1 MTQPP
6 KRTIRKFN
14 PGVFQ
19 SDQDIIDQFVV
30 RTRELETV
38 LEILRENIGAP
49 SCQHTLVVGP
59 RGRGKTMLLAR
70 VAAELRTDPHL
81 RRTLLPVRFMEE
93 SVEVFD
99 IGDFWLEALLYL
111 AKECSEQHPAL
122 CGELEATHA
131 TLAGRSSGDDM
142 AGHARAALLDS
153 ADRLGRRLV
162 IMVENLQSLCEET
175 DEDFGWQLRQSLQS
189 DPEIMLLGTATS
201 HFEALDDAGAPFFEL
216 FRILQLKSLGTEEC
230 QDLWHAIT
238 GDRREARQMRPLEI
252 LTGGNP
258 RLLVIV
264 AEFARH
270 RTMSRLLEEL
280 VGLVDDHSE
289 YFRGNL
295 NSLPRTE
302 RRVYA
307 ALCDLWRPS
316 TTREVANRARSGV
329 RKTSA
334 LLGRLRGRGAVTADG
349 DGRSRLYYVAE
360 PLHCIYY
367 KLRRWRDEAAVVQG
381 LIRFMVAFYGPDE
394 TTKILGSVLADE
406 RFQEVFRSA
415 QGDVDQELG
424 EIPAGRAA
432 DTYRALGDRHRGL
445 GATDWQIHVAG
456 ELLTIGARLAKSGE
470 AERSIEYNDELIRHF
485 KSTLVPEVQVLVVQA
500 FFNRAA
506 AKENAGEAEAS
517 VTGLTEVVTRFGGS
531 NEPDIQECVARA
543 LLNRGF
549 LQGRL
554 GDPKAAIASYD
565 DAIGRFGDSPLP
577 QLRSCVAMSLL
588 NKGSTLAAL
597 ESPES
602 MDMAVANWD
611 ELIERFGEDSEP
623 DIQAQV
629 ARALIKK
636 AGARITVRRI
646 EAAVVAC
653 DEVICRYREGERP
666 DLRREVATAL
676 ELKVMTLNRMGRGQE
691 ALEACDVLVRDFGSI
706 AGQRGIPVKWR
717 AMGSRTHALVLEG
730 EESAAVRVFRR
741 LCDDLDVADSE
752 MVGKIVWDTIDVIAA
767 GAAPGVFADA
777 LADAAEDCE
786 PLVPLMAALQRLAGR
801 PVRVPE
807 EFEKVV
813 GDVVRTI
820 EERRGVHGKPSRG
833 RAARFVPQ
841 HRRSET

>member
-1 MTQPP
+1 MTLPP
-6 KRTIRKFN
+6 QRTIRKFN

-19 SDQDIIDQFVV
+19 SDQEVIDQFVV

-38 LEILRENIGAP
+38 LEILHENIGAP

-70 VAAELRTDPHL
+70 VAAELRTDPQL
-81 RRTLLPVRFMEE
+81 LQTLLPVRFMEE

-131 TLAGRSSGDDM
+131 ALARRPSGDDM
-142 AGHARAALLDS
+142 AGHAKAALLDA

-216 FRILQLKSLGTEEC
+216 FRILRLKSLSTEDC
-230 QDLWHAIT
+230 QDLWRAIT
-238 GDRREARQMRPLEI
+238 GERREARQMRPLEI

-270 RTMSRLLEEL
+270 RTMPRLLEEL

-295 NSLPRTE
+295 NSLPKTE

-349 DGRSRLYYVAE
+349 DGRSRLYSVAE

-394 TTKILGSVLADE
+394 TAKILGSVLADE
-406 RFQEVFRSA
+406 GFQEVFLSA
-415 QGDVDQELG
+415 QEDVDQELA
-424 EIPAGRAA
+424 EIPAGRATDA
-432 DTYRALGDRHRGL
+432 YRELGDRHRGL
-445 GATDWQIHVAG
+445 GGPDWQIHVAV
-456 ELLTIGARLAKSGE
+456 ELLNIGARLAKSGE
-470 AERSIEYNDELIRHF
+470 AERSIEYNDELIRRF
-485 KSTLVPEVQVLVVQA
+485 ESTLVPEVQVLVVRA

-506 AKENAGEAEAS
+506 AKENAGEAEAA

-531 NEPDIQECVARA
+531 NEPGIQECVARA

-554 GDPKAAIASYD
+554 GEREAAIASYD
-565 DAIGRFGDSPLP
+565 DAIERFSDSPQP
-577 QLRSCVAMSLL
+577 RLRLCAAMALR
-588 NKGSTLAAL
+588 NKGSTLADL
-597 ESPES
+597 ESRAS
-602 MDMAVANWD
+602 MDTAMAIWD
-611 ELIERFGEDSEP
+611 DLMDRFGEDGDP
-623 DIQAQV
+623 DIQVQV
-629 ARALIKK
+629 VNTLTKK
-636 AGARITVRRI
+636 AAAQIKMGQG
-646 EAAVVAC
+646 EAAVATC
-653 DEVICRYREGERP
+653 DEALSRYRESDRL
-666 DLRREVATAL
+666 DLRRELAMAL
-676 ELKVMTLNRMGRGQE
+676 ELKAKSLNRMGRGRE

-717 AMGSRTHALVLEG
+717 AMGSRIHALVLEG
-730 EESAAVRVFRR
+730 DESTAVQLFGVM
-741 LCDDLDVADSE
+741 CDDLDVADSE
-752 MVGKIVWDTIDVIAA
+752 MVGKIVWDTIDLIAGGA
-767 GAAPGVFADA
+767 GPGVFAEA
-777 LADAAEDCE
+777 LADATEDCE
-786 PLVPLMAALQRLAGR
+786 PLVALMAALQRLAGR
-801 PVRVPE
+801 PARVPE

-820 EERRGVHGKPSRG
+820 EDRRG
-833 RAARFVPQ
+833 
-841 HRRSET
+841 

>member
-1 MTQPP
+1 MTLPP
-6 KRTIRKFN
+6 QRTIRKFN

-19 SDQDIIDQFVV
+19 SDQEVIDQFVV

-38 LEILRENIGAP
+38 LEILHENIGAP

-70 VAAELRTDPHL
+70 VAAELRTDPQL
-81 RRTLLPVRFMEE
+81 LQTLLPVRFMEE

-131 TLAGRSSGDDM
+131 ALARRPSGDDM
-142 AGHARAALLDS
+142 AGHAKAALLDA

-216 FRILQLKSLGTEEC
+216 FRILRLKSLSTEDC
-230 QDLWHAIT
+230 QDLWRAIT
-238 GDRREARQMRPLEI
+238 GERREARQMRPLEI

-270 RTMSRLLEEL
+270 RTMPRLLEEL

-307 ALCDLWRPS
+307 ALADLWRPS

-334 LLGRLRGRGAVTADG
+334 LLGRLMGRGAVKAAG
-349 DGRSRLYYVAE
+349 DGRNRLYSVAE

-394 TTKILGSVLADE
+394 SAKILGSVLADE
-406 RFQEVFRSA
+406 GFQEVFRSA
-415 QGDVDQELG
+415 QEDVDQELA
-424 EIPAGRAA
+424 EIPAGSAA
-432 DTYRALGDRHRGL
+432 DTYRELGGRHREL
-445 GATDWQIHVAG
+445 GGPDWQIHVAG

-470 AERSIEYNDELIRHF
+470 AERSIEYNDELIRRF
-485 KSTLVPEVQVLVVQA
+485 ERTSVPEVQALVVKA
-500 FFNRAA
+500 FFNRA
-506 AKENAGEAEAS
+506 NAGEADAA
-517 VTGLTEVVTRFGGS
+517 VTGLTEVVTLFGGS

-554 GDPKAAIASYD
+554 GEQKAAIASYD
-565 DAIGRFGDSPLP
+565 DATRRFGDSPLP

-602 MDMAVANWD
+602 MDMAVAIWD
-611 ELIERFGEDSEP
+611 DLIERFREDSEP
-623 DIQAQV
+623 DIQVQV
-629 ARALIKK
+629 VRALTKK
-636 AGARITVRRI
+636 AGAHMKMEQRD
-646 EAAVVAC
+646 AAVAASDEAVA
-653 DEVICRYREGERP
+653 RYGAADRH

-676 ELKVMTLNRMGRGQE
+676 ELKAMILNQMGRGRE
-691 ALEACDVLVRDFGSI
+691 ALEACDVLVRDFGST
-706 AGQRGIPVKWR
+706 AGQRGIPFKWS
-717 AMGSRTHALVLEG
+717 AMGSRIHALVLEG

-741 LCDDLDVADSE
+741 MCDDLDVADSE
-752 MVGKIVWDTIDVIAA
+752 MVGKIVWHTIDLIAA
-767 GAAPGVFADA
+767 GATPGVFADA

-786 PLVPLMAALQRLAGR
+786 PLVVLMAALQRLAGR
-801 PVRVPE
+801 PARVPE

-820 EERRGVHGKPSRG
+820 EDRRG
-833 RAARFVPQ
+833 
-841 HRRSET
+841 

>member
-6 KRTIRKFN
+6 ERTIRKFN

-19 SDQDIIDQFVV
+19 SDQEVIDQFVV
-30 RTRELETV
+30 RTRVLETV

-70 VAAELRTDPHL
+70 VAAELRTVPQL
-81 RRTLLPVRFMEE
+81 RQTLLPVRFMEE

-111 AKECSEQHPAL
+111 AKECVEQHPGL

-131 TLAGRSSGDDM
+131 ALARRPSGDDM
-142 AGHARAALLDS
+142 AGHARAALLDA

-162 IMVENLQSLCEET
+162 VMVENLQSLCEET

-216 FRILQLKSLGTEEC
+216 FRILQLKSLSTEEC

-238 GDRREARQMRPLEI
+238 GERREARQMRPLEI

-270 RTMSRLLEEL
+270 RTMPRLLEEL

-307 ALCDLWRPS
+307 ALADLWRPS

-334 LLGRLRGRGAVTADG
+334 LLGRLMGRRAVKAAG
-349 DGRSRLYYVAE
+349 DGRSRLYSVAE

-394 TTKILGSVLADE
+394 TAKILGSVLADE
-406 RFQEVFRSA
+406 RFHEVFLSA
-415 QGDVDQELG
+415 QEDVDQELP
-424 EIPAGRAA
+424 EVPAGRAA
-432 DTYRALGDRHRGL
+432 DTYRELGGRHRGL
-445 GATDWQIHVAG
+445 GGPDWQIRVAG
-456 ELLTIGARLAKSGE
+456 ELLNIGARLADSGE
-470 AERSIEYNDELIRHF
+470 AERSIEYNDELIRRF
-485 KSTLVPEVQVLVVQA
+485 ECTLLPEVRVSVARA
-500 FFNRAA
+500 FFNLATARQY
-506 AKENAGEAEAS
+506 AGQAEAA

-531 NEPDIQECVARA
+531 NEPGIQECVARA

-554 GDPKAAIASYD
+554 GDPQVAVASYD

-577 QLRSCVAMSLL
+577 QLRLSVAMSLL
-588 NKGSTLAAL
+588 NKGSTLADL

-602 MDMAVANWD
+602 MDTAIATWD
-611 ELIERFGEDSEP
+611 DLVKRFGRDSDP
-623 DIQAQV
+623 DIQVQV
-629 ARALIKK
+629 ASALIKK
-636 AGARITVRRI
+636 AGARMTMSRN

-653 DEVICRYREGERP
+653 DEVIRRYRASDRP
-666 DLRREVATAL
+666 GLRRGMAMAL
-676 ELKVMTLNRMGRGQE
+676 ELKAMSLNRLGRGRE

-706 AGQRGIPVKWR
+706 AGQRGIPFTWR
-717 AMGSRTHALVLEG
+717 AMGSRILALVLVG

-741 LCDDLDVADSE
+741 MCDDLDVADGE
-752 MVGKIVWDTIDVIAA
+752 MVGKIVWDTIDLIAA

-786 PLVPLMAALQRLAGR
+786 PLVALMAALQRLAGR
-801 PVRVPE
+801 PARVPE

-820 EERRGVHGKPSRG
+820 EERRG
-833 RAARFVPQ
+833 
-841 HRRSET
+841 

>member
-6 KRTIRKFN
+6 QRTIRKFN

-19 SDQDIIDQFVV
+19 SDQEVIDQFVV
-30 RTRELETV
+30 RTRKLETV

-70 VAAELRTDPHL
+70 VAAELRTDPQL
-81 RRTLLPVRFMEE
+81 RQTLLPVRFMEE

-111 AKECSEQHPAL
+111 AKECSERHPGL

-131 TLAGRSSGDDM
+131 ALARRPPGDDV
-142 AGHARAALLDS
+142 AGHAKAALLDA

-162 IMVENLQSLCEET
+162 IMVENLQSLCDET

-189 DPEIMLLGTATS
+189 DPEIMLLGSATT

-216 FRILQLKSLGTEEC
+216 FRILQLKSLNTEEC

-238 GDRREARQMRPLEI
+238 GERREARQMRPLEI

-270 RTMSRLLEEL
+270 RTMSMLLEEL

-295 NSLPRTE
+295 YSLPRTE

-307 ALCDLWRPS
+307 ALADLWRPS
-316 TTREVANRARSGV
+316 TTREVANRARMGV

-334 LLGRLRGRGAVTADG
+334 LLGRLIGRRAVKADG
-349 DGRSRLYYVAE
+349 DGRSRLYSVAE

-381 LIRFMVAFYGPDE
+381 LIGFMVAFYGPDE
-394 TTKILGSVLADE
+394 TAKILGSVLADE
-406 RFQEVFRSA
+406 RLHSVFLRAQE
-415 QGDVDQELG
+415 DLNPELA

-432 DTYRALGDRHRGL
+432 DTYRELGERHRGL
-445 GATDWQIHVAG
+445 GATDWQLHVAG
-456 ELLTIGARLAKSGE
+456 ELLNIGARLAKSGE
-470 AERSIEYNDELIRHF
+470 AERSIEYNDELIRRF
-485 KSTLVPEVQVLVVQA
+485 GSTSIPEVRVSVARA
-500 FFNRAA
+500 FFNLATARQY
-506 AKENAGEAEAS
+506 AGQAEAA
-517 VTGLTEVVTRFGGS
+517 VTAFTEVVTRFGGS
-531 NEPDIQECVARA
+531 RVPDIQECVAAA

-565 DAIGRFGDSPLP
+565 TATRRFGDSPMSP
-577 QLRSCVAMSLL
+577 LRACVAKALL
-588 NKGSTLAAL
+588 NKGSTLADL

-602 MDMAVANWD
+602 MDTAIAIWD
-611 ELIERFGEDSEP
+611 DLIKRFGKDSDP
-623 DIQAQV
+623 DIQVQV
-629 ARALIKK
+629 AGALIKK
-636 AGARITVRRI
+636 AGARMTMSRN

-653 DEVICRYREGERP
+653 DEVIRRYWASDRP
-666 DLRREVATAL
+666 GLRRGMAMAL
-676 ELKVMTLNRMGRGQE
+676 ELKAMSLNRLGRGRE
-691 ALEACDVLVRDFGSI
+691 ALEACDVLVCDFGSI
-706 AGQRGIPVKWR
+706 AGRRGIPVRWC
-717 AMGSRTHALVLEG
+717 AMGSRIHALVLEG

-741 LCDDLDVADSE
+741 MCDDLDVADRE
-752 MVGKIVWDTIDVIAA
+752 MVGKIVWDTIDLIAA
-767 GAAPGVFADA
+767 GATPGVFADA
-777 LADAAEDCE
+777 LADCAEDCE
-786 PLVPLMAALQRLAGR
+786 ELVPLVAALGELAGR

-813 GDVVRTI
+813 GDIVRTI
-820 EERRGVHGKPSRG
+820 EERRG
-833 RAARFVPQ
+833 
-841 HRRSET
+841 

>member
-1 MTQPP
+1 MTQTPQ
-6 KRTIRKFN
+6 RTIRKFN

-19 SDQDIIDQFVV
+19 SDQEVIDQFVV

-70 VAAELRTDPHL
+70 VAAELRTVPQL

-111 AKECSEQHPAL
+111 AKECAEQHPGL

-131 TLAGRSSGDDM
+131 ALARRPSGDDV
-142 AGHARAALLDS
+142 AGRAKAALLDA

-162 IMVENLQSLCEET
+162 IMVENLQTLCEET

-216 FRILQLKSLGTEEC
+216 FRILRLKSLGTEEC
-230 QDLWHAIT
+230 QDLWRAIT
-238 GDRREARQMRPLEI
+238 GERREARQMRPLEI

-270 RTMSRLLEEL
+270 RTMPRLLEEL

-295 NSLPRTE
+295 NSLPKTE

-316 TTREVANRARSGV
+316 TTREVADRARSGV

-334 LLGRLRGRGAVTADG
+334 LLGRLIGRGAVRADG
-349 DGRSRLYYVAE
+349 DGRSRLYSVAE

-394 TTKILGSVLADE
+394 TAKILGSVLADE
-406 RFQEVFRSA
+406 VFQSVFLRA
-415 QGDVDQELG
+415 QEGLNPEIA
-424 EIPAGRAA
+424 EIPAGPAA
-432 DTYRALGDRHRGL
+432 ATYREIVDRYRRL
-445 GATDWQIHVAG
+445 DDPEWRIRVAG
-456 ELLTIGARLAKSGE
+456 ELLDLGARLGKSGE
-470 AERSIEYNDELIRHF
+470 AERSVEYNDELIRRF
-485 KSTLVPEVQVLVVQA
+485 ESTLIPEVRVSVVKA
-500 FFNRAA
+500 FFNRAS
-506 AKENAGEAEAS
+506 AKQTAGDAEAA
-517 VTGLTEVVTRFGGS
+517 VTGFDDVVTRFGGLKVL
-531 NEPDIQECVARA
+531 DIQECVAAA

-554 GDPKAAIASYD
+554 NQREAAIASYD
-565 DAIGRFGDSPLP
+565 EAIDRFGNSALP
-577 QLRSCVAMSLL
+577 QFRLCVAMSLR
-588 NKGSTLAAL
+588 NKGSALADL
-597 ESPES
+597 ETPKS
-602 MDMAVANWD
+602 MDTAIAIWD
-611 ELIERFGEDSEP
+611 DLIERFGEDGGP
-623 DIQAQV
+623 TIQVEV
-629 ARALIKK
+629 AGTLTKK
-636 AGARITVRRI
+636 AAAQMKMGQGD
-646 EAAVVAC
+646 AAVATC
-653 DEVICRYREGERP
+653 DEAVSRYRASDRL
-666 DLRREVATAL
+666 DLRREVAMAL
-676 ELKVMTLNRMGRGQE
+676 ELKAMSLNRMGFGRK

-717 AMGSRTHALVLEG
+717 AMGSRIHALVLEG
-730 EESAAVRVFRR
+730 DESTAVRVFRR
-741 LCDDLDVADSE
+741 MCDDLDVADRK
-752 MVGKIVWDTIDVIAA
+752 MIGKIVWDTIDLIAA
-767 GAAPGVFADA
+767 GATPGVFADA
-777 LADAAEDCE
+777 LLESAEDCE
-786 PLVPLMAALQRLAGR
+786 ELVPLVAALRQLAGR
-801 PVRVPE
+801 PARVPE

-813 GDVVRTI
+813 GDIVRTI
-820 EERRGVHGKPSRG
+820 EERRG
-833 RAARFVPQ
+833 
-841 HRRSET
+841 

>member
-6 KRTIRKFN
+6 QRTIRKFN

-19 SDQDIIDQFVV
+19 SDKEVIDQFVV

-38 LEILRENIGAP
+38 LEILRENIGAS

-70 VAAELRTDPHL
+70 VAADLRTDPQL
-81 RRTLLPVRFMEE
+81 RQTLLPVRFMEE

-111 AKECSEQHPAL
+111 AKECSGQHTGL
-122 CGELEATHA
+122 CGGLQATHA
-131 TLAGRSSGDDM
+131 DLARRASGDDV
-142 AGHARAALLDS
+142 AGHAKAALLDA

-216 FRILQLKSLGTEEC
+216 FRILQLKSLSTEEC

-238 GDRREARQMRPLEI
+238 GERREARQMRPLEI

-270 RTMSRLLEEL
+270 RTMPRLLEEL

-295 NSLPRTE
+295 NSLPKTE

-307 ALCDLWRPS
+307 ALADLWRPS
-316 TTREVANRARSGV
+316 TTREVADRARSGV

-334 LLGRLRGRGAVTADG
+334 LLGRLIGRGAVRADG
-349 DGRSRLYYVAE
+349 DGRSRLYSVAE

-394 TTKILGSVLADE
+394 TAKILGSVLADE
-406 RFQEVFRSA
+406 GFQEVFLSA
-415 QGDVDQELG
+415 QEDVDQELA
-424 EIPAGRAA
+424 EIPVGRAA
-432 DTYRALGDRHRGL
+432 DTYRELGERHRGL
-445 GATDWQIHVAG
+445 GATDWQIRVAG
-456 ELLTIGARLAKSGE
+456 ELLNIGVSLAKSGQ
-470 AERSIEYNDELIRHF
+470 AERSIECNDELIRRF
-485 KSTLVPEVQVLVVQA
+485 ESTSVPEVQVLVVKA
-500 FFNRAA
+500 FFNRAG
-506 AKENAGEAEAS
+506 AKQNAGEVEAA
-517 VTGLTEVVTRFGGS
+517 VTGFTEVVTRFGGS
-531 NEPDIQECVARA
+531 NEPDIQECVGAA

-549 LQGRL
+549 LQGRF
-554 GDPKAAIASYD
+554 GDPNAAIASYD
-565 DAIGRFGDSPLP
+565 TATRRFGDSPMS
-577 QLRSCVAMSLL
+577 QLRACVAKALL
-588 NKGSTLAAL
+588 NKGSTLADL

-602 MDMAVANWD
+602 MDTSVAIWD
-611 ELIERFGEDSEP
+611 DLIKRFGKESDP
-623 DIQAQV
+623 DIQVQV
-629 ARALIKK
+629 AGALIKK
-636 AGARITVRRI
+636 ASVEITMSRN
-646 EAAVVAC
+646 EAAVVAY
-653 DEVICRYREGERP
+653 DEVVRRYWASDRP
-666 DLRREVATAL
+666 GLRQAMAMAL
-676 ELKVMTLNRMGRGQE
+676 ELKARSLNRLGRGRE

-706 AGQRGIPVKWR
+706 AGQRGIPVRWR
-717 AMGSRTHALVLEG
+717 AVGSRIHALVLEG
-730 EESAAVRVFRR
+730 DESAAVRVFRR
-741 LCDDLDVADSE
+741 MCDDLDVADHE
-752 MVGKIVWDTIDVIAA
+752 MAGKIVWDTIDLIAA

-777 LADAAEDCE
+777 LADCAEDCE
-786 PLVPLMAALQRLAGR
+786 ELVPLVAALGELAGR
-801 PVRVPE
+801 TVRVPE

-813 GDVVRTI
+813 GDIVRTI
-820 EERRGVHGKPSRG
+820 EERRG
-833 RAARFVPQ
+833 
-841 HRRSET
+841 

>member
-6 KRTIRKFN
+6 QRTIRKFN

-19 SDQDIIDQFVV
+19 SDQEVIDQFVV

-38 LEILRENIGAP
+38 LEILHENIGAP

-70 VAAELRTDPHL
+70 VAAELRTDPQL
-81 RRTLLPVRFMEE
+81 LQTLLPVRFMEE

-131 TLAGRSSGDDM
+131 ALARRPSGDDM
-142 AGHARAALLDS
+142 AGHAKAALLDA

-216 FRILQLKSLGTEEC
+216 FRILQLKSLSTEEC
-230 QDLWHAIT
+230 QDLWHTIT
-238 GDRREARQMRPLEI
+238 GERRETRQMRPLEI

-295 NSLPRTE
+295 NSLPKTE

-307 ALCDLWRPS
+307 ALADLWRPS

-349 DGRSRLYYVAE
+349 DGRSRLYSVAE

-415 QGDVDQELG
+415 QEDVDPEFA
-424 EIPAGRAA
+424 EVPAGRAA
-432 DTYRALGDRHRGL
+432 DTYRELGERHRGL

-456 ELLTIGARLAKSGE
+456 ELLNIGARLAKSGK
-470 AERSIEYNDELIRHF
+470 AKRSIEYNDELIRRF
-485 KSTLVPEVQVLVVQA
+485 ESTSVPEVRVSVARA
-500 FFNRAA
+500 FFNLATARQY
-506 AKENAGEAEAS
+506 AGQAEAA
-517 VTGLTEVVTRFGGS
+517 VTAFTEVVTRFGDS
-531 NEPDIQECVARA
+531 RVPDVQECVAAA

-554 GDPKAAIASYD
+554 GDPQVAVASYD
-565 DAIGRFGDSPLP
+565 DAIGRFGDSPMSP
-577 QLRSCVAMSLL
+577 LRACVAKALL
-588 NKGSTLAAL
+588 NKGSTLADL

-602 MDMAVANWD
+602 ADTAIAIWD
-611 ELIERFGEDSEP
+611 DLIKRFGKDSDP
-623 DIQAQV
+623 DIQVEV
-629 ARALIKK
+629 AGALIKK
-636 AGARITVRRI
+636 AAAQMTMGRN

-653 DEVICRYREGERP
+653 DEVVRRYRDSDWRGL
-666 DLRREVATAL
+666 LRGMAMAL
-676 ELKVMTLNRMGRGQE
+676 ELKARSLNRLGRTRE

-706 AGQRGIPVKWR
+706 AGHRGIPVRWR
-717 AMGSRTHALVLEG
+717 AMGSRGHALAIEG

-741 LCDDLDVADSE
+741 MCDDLDVADRE
-752 MVGKIVWDTIDVIAA
+752 MVGKIVWDTIDLIAA

-777 LADAAEDCE
+777 LADSAEDCE
-786 PLVPLMAALQRLAGR
+786 ALVPLRAALQQLAGR
-801 PVRVPE
+801 TARVPE
-807 EFEKVV
+807 EFEKVA
-813 GDVVRTI
+813 GDIVRTI
-820 EERRGVHGKPSRG
+820 EERR
-833 RAARFVPQ
+833 
-841 HRRSET
+841 E

>member
-1 MTQPP
+1 MTLPP
-6 KRTIRKFN
+6 QRTIRKFN

-19 SDQDIIDQFVV
+19 SDQEVIDQFVV

-38 LEILRENIGAP
+38 LEILHENIGAP

-70 VAAELRTDPHL
+70 VAAELRTDPQL
-81 RRTLLPVRFMEE
+81 LQTLLPVRFMEE

-131 TLAGRSSGDDM
+131 ALARRPSGDDM
-142 AGHARAALLDS
+142 AGHAKAALLDA

-216 FRILQLKSLGTEEC
+216 FRILRLKSLSTEDC
-230 QDLWHAIT
+230 QDLWRAIT
-238 GDRREARQMRPLEI
+238 GERREARQMRPLEI

-270 RTMSRLLEEL
+270 RTMPRLLEEL

-295 NSLPRTE
+295 NSLPKTE

-349 DGRSRLYYVAE
+349 DGRSRLYSVAE

-394 TTKILGSVLADE
+394 TAKILGSVLADE
-406 RFQEVFRSA
+406 GFQEVFLSA
-415 QGDVDQELG
+415 QEDVDQELA
-424 EIPAGRAA
+424 EIPAGRATDA
-432 DTYRALGDRHRGL
+432 YRELGDRHRGL
-445 GATDWQIHVAG
+445 GGPDWQIRVAG
-456 ELLTIGARLAKSGE
+456 ELLNIGARLAKSGE
-470 AERSIEYNDELIRHF
+470 AERSIEYNDELIQSF
-485 KSTLVPEVQVLVVQA
+485 ESTLVPEVRVSVARA
-500 FFNRAA
+500 FFNLATARQY
-506 AKENAGEAEAS
+506 AGQAEAA
-517 VTGLTEVVTRFGGS
+517 VIAFTEVVTRFGGS
-531 NEPDIQECVARA
+531 RVPDIQECVAAA

-549 LQGRL
+549 LQERL

-565 DAIGRFGDSPLP
+565 TATRRFGDSPSSP
-577 QLRSCVAMSLL
+577 LRACVAKALL
-588 NKGSTLAAL
+588 NKGSTLADL

-602 MDMAVANWD
+602 MDTAIAIWD
-611 ELIERFGEDSEP
+611 DLIKRFGKDREP
-623 DIQAQV
+623 DIQVQV
-629 ARALIKK
+629 AGALIKK
-636 AGARITVRRI
+636 AGAQMTMSRN
-646 EAAVVAC
+646 EAAFVAC
-653 DEVICRYREGERP
+653 DEVVRRYQASDWPGL
-666 DLRREVATAL
+666 LRGMAMAL
-676 ELKVMTLNRMGRGQE
+676 ELKARSLNRLGRSRE
-691 ALEACDVLVRDFGSI
+691 ALQAYDVLVRDFGSI
-706 AGQRGIPVKWR
+706 AGHRGIPVKWR
-717 AMGSRTHALVLEG
+717 AMGSRIHALVLEG

-741 LCDDLDVADSE
+741 MCDDLDVADGE
-752 MVGKIVWDTIDVIAA
+752 MVGKIVWDTIDLIAA
-767 GAAPGVFADA
+767 GATPGVFADA
-777 LADAAEDCE
+777 LADCAADCE
-786 PLVPLMAALQRLAGR
+786 ELVPLMAALQRLAGR
-801 PVRVPE
+801 PARVPE

-820 EERRGVHGKPSRG
+820 EERRG
-833 RAARFVPQ
+833 
-841 HRRSET
+841 

>member
-1 MTQPP
+1 MSQPP
-6 KRTIRKFN
+6 ERTIRKFN

-19 SDQDIIDQFVV
+19 SDQEIIDQFVV
-30 RTRELETV
+30 RERELETV

-70 VAAELRTDPHL
+70 VGAELRTDPQL

-111 AKECSEQHPAL
+111 AKECSERHPAL
-122 CGELEATHA
+122 CGELEATHVA
-131 TLAGRSSGDDM
+131 LARRPSGDDV
-142 AGHARAALLDS
+142 AGHARAALLDA
-153 ADRLGRRLV
+153 ADRLERRLV

-201 HFEALDDAGAPFFEL
+201 HFEALDDAGAAFFEL
-216 FRILQLKSLGTEEC
+216 FRILRLKSLSTEEC
-230 QDLWHAIT
+230 QGLWHAIT
-238 GDRREARQMRPLEI
+238 GDLREARQMRPLEI

-289 YFRGNL
+289 YFRSNL

-349 DGRSRLYYVAE
+349 DGRSRLYSVAE

-394 TTKILGSVLADE
+394 TAKILGSVLDDE
-406 RFQEVFRSA
+406 VFQGMFRSA
-415 QGDVDQELG
+415 QEDLDPELA
-424 EIPAGRAA
+424 EMPAGSAA
-432 DTYRALGDRHRGL
+432 DTYRELGERHRGL
-445 GATDWQIHVAG
+445 GATDWQLHVAV
-456 ELLTIGARLAKSGE
+456 ELLNIGARLADSGE
-470 AERSIEYNDELIRHF
+470 AERSIEYNDELIRRF
-485 KSTLVPEVQVLVVQA
+485 ECTLVPEVQVLVVRA

-506 AKENAGEAEAS
+506 AKENAGGDEAA

-554 GDPKAAIASYD
+554 GDPQAAIASYD
-565 DAIGRFGDSPLP
+565 EAIGRFGDSPQP
-577 QLRSCVAMSLL
+577 QLRLCVAMSLL

-602 MDMAVANWD
+602 MDMPVAIWD
-611 ELIERFGEDSEP
+611 DLIERFGEDSEP
-623 DIQAQV
+623 AIQVQV
-629 ARALIKK
+629 VRALTKK
-636 AGARITVRRI
+636 AGAHMKMGQRD
-646 EAAVVAC
+646 AAVAASENAVA
-653 DEVICRYREGERP
+653 RYGTADHH
-666 DLRREVATAL
+666 DLRREVAAAL
-676 ELKVMTLNRMGRGQE
+676 ELKAMILNQMGRGRE
-691 ALEACDVLVRDFGSI
+691 ALEACDLLVRDFGSI
-706 AGQRGIPVKWR
+706 AGQRGIPFKWR
-717 AMGSRTHALVLEG
+717 AMGSRIHALVLEG
-730 EESAAVRVFRR
+730 DESAAVRVFRR
-741 LCDDLDVADSE
+741 MCDDLDVADTE
-752 MVGKIVWDTIDVIAA
+752 MVGKIVWDTIDPIAA

-786 PLVPLMAALQRLAGR
+786 PLVPLTAALQRLAGR

-820 EERRGVHGKPSRG
+820 EDRRG
-833 RAARFVPQ
+833 
-841 HRRSET
+841 

>member
-6 KRTIRKFN
+6 QRTIRKFN

-19 SDQDIIDQFVV
+19 SDQEIIDQFVV
-30 RTRELETV
+30 RTRQLETV

-70 VAAELRTDPHL
+70 VAAELRTDPQL
-81 RRTLLPVRFMEE
+81 RQTLLPVRFMEE

-111 AKECSEQHPAL
+111 AKECAEQHPDL
-122 CGELEATHA
+122 CGELRATHA
-131 TLAGRSSGDDM
+131 DLARRASGDDV
-142 AGHARAALLDS
+142 AGHAKAALLDA

-201 HFEALDDAGAPFFEL
+201 HFEALDDAGAAFFEL
-216 FRILQLKSLGTEEC
+216 FRILRLKALSTEEC
-230 QDLWHAIT
+230 QGLWHAIT
-238 GDRREARQMRPLEI
+238 GERRETRQMRPLEI

-264 AEFARH
+264 AELARH

-295 NSLPRTE
+295 NSLPKTE

-349 DGRSRLYYVAE
+349 DGRSRLYSVAE

-394 TTKILGSVLADE
+394 TAKILGSVLADE
-406 RFQEVFRSA
+406 GFQEVFLSA
-415 QGDVDQELG
+415 QEDVDQELA
-424 EIPAGRAA
+424 EIPEGRAA
-432 DTYRALGDRHRGL
+432 DAYRKLGDRHRGL
-445 GATDWQIHVAG
+445 GGPDWQIHVAV
-456 ELLTIGARLAKSGE
+456 ELLNIGARLAKSGE
-470 AERSIEYNDELIRHF
+470 AKRSIEYNDELIRRF
-485 KSTLVPEVQVLVVQA
+485 ERTSVPEVQVLVVRA
-500 FFNRAA
+500 FFNRA
-506 AKENAGEAEAS
+506 NAGEADAA

-554 GDPKAAIASYD
+554 GEQKAAIASYD
-565 DAIGRFGDSPLP
+565 DATKRFGDSPLP

-602 MDMAVANWD
+602 MDMAVAIWD
-611 ELIERFGEDSEP
+611 DLIERFGEDSEP
-623 DIQAQV
+623 DIQVQV
-629 ARALIKK
+629 VRALTKK
-636 AGARITVRRI
+636 AGAHMKMEQRD
-646 EAAVVAC
+646 AAVAASEAVA
-653 DEVICRYREGERP
+653 RYGAADRH

-676 ELKVMTLNRMGRGQE
+676 ELKAMILNQMGRGHE

-706 AGQRGIPVKWR
+706 AGQRGIPFKWR
-717 AMGSRTHALVLEG
+717 ANGSRIHALVLVG

-741 LCDDLDVADSE
+741 LCDDLDVADGE
-752 MVGKIVWDTIDVIAA
+752 MVGKIVWDTIDLIAA

-786 PLVPLMAALQRLAGR
+786 PLVSLMAALQRLAGR
-801 PVRVPE
+801 PARVPE

-820 EERRGVHGKPSRG
+820 EERRG
-833 RAARFVPQ
+833 
-841 HRRSET
+841 